1 MAKKKFSLAKSAEE
15 LRESRATSS
24 TKYCEYAVHKDKT
37 FLTYLAKV
45 GAVLAPI
52 AVFVALLLILKK
64 ILPSG
69 GSDMLVGV
77 IGGIGFGSLS
87 LYLIFTLL
95 RLTNIDYEYV
105 LCDGKMEMVQI
116 FGGSKRK
123 IIFRQKILDMDIIAP
138 ANGQWAE
145 EYKDYLDE
153 SKYDKV
159 LRCCSNMNTTD
170 LYFASF
176 THEKL
181 GKTLVYFN
189 GIKKSVDIFRY
200 HSTKTVVKPGIL

>member
-1 MAKKKFSLAKSAEE
+1 MAKKIKFGHSAEE
-15 LRESRATSS
+15 LRESRASSS

-37 FLTYLAKV
+37 FGTYLLKIA
-45 GAVLAPI
+45 LFLLPI
-52 AVFVALLLILKK
+52 IC
-64 ILPSG
+64 
-69 GSDMLVGV
+69 V
-77 IGGIGFGSLS
+77 IGLIILLNQILGSGASAIIGVAGGLIFGSIGIYFIW
-87 LYLIFTLL
+87 YLRRFSEIE
-95 RLTNIDYEYV
+95 YEYI
-105 LCDGKMEMVQI
+105 LCDGQMEMVKI
-116 FGGSKRK
+116 YGGVKRK
-123 IIFRQKILDMDIIAP
+123 ILFREKILDMDIIAP
-138 ANGQWAE
+138 ANGEWAQQYHE
-145 EYKDYLDE
+145 YLDE

-159 LRCCSNMNTTD
+159 FRCCTSMQTTD